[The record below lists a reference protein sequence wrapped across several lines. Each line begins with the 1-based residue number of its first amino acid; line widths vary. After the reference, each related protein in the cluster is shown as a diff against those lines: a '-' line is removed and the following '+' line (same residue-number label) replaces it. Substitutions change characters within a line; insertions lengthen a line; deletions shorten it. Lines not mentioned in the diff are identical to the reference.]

1 MENIEFDIEKIIQMT
16 ADKMVLNMATA
27 AFGSVSDDPKMAN
40 SIKDIMTVFINH
52 GIRLDV
58 ALDILKDVSEILT
71 KQMGDADHG

>member
-1 MENIEFDIEKIIQMT
+1 MENISFDLEKIIQMAT
-16 ADKMVLNMATA
+16 DKMVLNAATA

-40 SIKDIMTVFINH
+40 SIKDVMTVFIDH

-58 ALDILKDVSEILT
+58 ALDILNDISKILT

>member
-1 MENIEFDIEKIIQMT
+1 MESIEFDMEKIIQMT
-16 ADKMVLNMATA
+16 ADKMVLNMAMA

-40 SIKDIMTVFINH
+40 SIKDVMTVFINH

-58 ALDILKDVSEILT
+58 TLDILKDVSEILT

>member
-1 MENIEFDIEKIIQMT
+1 MENINFDMEKIIQMAT
-16 ADKMVLNMATA
+16 DKMVLNAATA
-27 AFGSVSDDPKMAN
+27 AFGSVIDDPKMAN
-40 SIKDIMTVFINH
+40 SIKDIMTVFIDH